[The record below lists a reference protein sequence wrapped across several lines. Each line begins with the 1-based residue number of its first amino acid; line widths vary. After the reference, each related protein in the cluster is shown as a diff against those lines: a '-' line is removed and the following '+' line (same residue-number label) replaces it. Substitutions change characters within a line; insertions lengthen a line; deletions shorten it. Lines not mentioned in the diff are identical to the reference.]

1 MKKYVKP
8 ELIFEQ
14 YELNQHIADCAW
26 EVQSADTSVC
36 QATLDP
42 KMGGDMFTET
52 LFSDALGCTITSGSA
67 YQAYCETNGSDATNT
82 WKS

>member
-26 EVQSADTSVC
+26 EMNNLSKEVC
-36 QATLDP
+36 DASFDE
-42 KMGGDMFTET
+42 KMVNSGVFGKLFTET
-52 LFSDALGCTITSGSA
+52 VGTCDLTSNT
-67 YQAYCETNGSDATNT
+67 YQDYCETNGPDGINT